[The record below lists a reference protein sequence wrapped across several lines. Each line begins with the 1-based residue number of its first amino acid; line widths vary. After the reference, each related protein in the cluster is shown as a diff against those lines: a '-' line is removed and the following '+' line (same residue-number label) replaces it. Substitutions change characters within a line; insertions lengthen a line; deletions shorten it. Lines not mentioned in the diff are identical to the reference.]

1 MGRCQGRHRRAAPSE
16 KNRSRPKFFSNRL
29 STSAI
34 LTAMSQF
41 AFTLIIIS
49 AVMHA
54 LWNML
59 VKRSRHKTVF
69 IWWMF
74 ISSGGLFSLII
85 PLLSEPLRR
94 PDTHTVLMASL
105 GAVCFVLYH
114 LFNGRAYRGG
124 DLSVV
129 YPLCQ
134 TSMIYVPIWGV
145 VLLGERLSFTGIC
158 GILLVVFGTYSIQ
171 LQRLSLVEMA
181 RPFRNLKSPSVRN
194 ALSAGFI
201 YSIGSIAE
209 KSGVRNYSPLYF
221 TYILVLLMLFMMS
234 FNMLRRKY
242 RPLIGAELREHW
254 RLILCSGPIM
264 MASFLTFRYGL
275 NLSPV
280 SYAVPVR
287 QVSIVIGVLIGILF
301 LKESFGRIRLV
312 SALFIMTGVV
322 LIRLG

>member
-1 MGRCQGRHRRAAPSE
+1 MTH
-16 KNRSRPKFFSNRL
+16 L
-29 STSAI
+29 
-34 LTAMSQF
+34 

-54 LWNML
+54 LWNLL

-74 ISSGGLFSLII
+74 VASGGLFTATL
-85 PLLSEPLRR
+85 PFLPEHFHC
-94 PDTHTVLMASL
+94 PDIYTILMVFI

-114 LFNGRAYRGG
+114 LLNGRAYRGG
-124 DLSVV
+124 GDLSVI

-134 TSMIYVPIWGV
+134 TSMIYVPIWGMT
-145 VLLGERLSFTGIC
+145 LLGEKLSAMGIC
-158 GILLVVFGTYSIQ
+158 GILLVIFGTYSIQ
-171 LQRLSLVEMA
+171 LQRLSLGEML
-181 RPFRNLKSPSVRN
+181 RPFSNLRSSSVRN
-194 ALSAGFI
+194 ALTAGFI

-209 KSGVRNYSPLYF
+209 KTGVRNYSPLYF
-221 TYILVLLMLFMMS
+221 TYILVLIMLFLMS
-234 FNMLRRKY
+234 FNIFRPKY
-242 RPLIGAELREHW
+242 RVMIGEELRENW
-254 RLILCSGPIM
+254 LLILCSGPVM

-301 LKESFGRIRLV
+301 LRESFGRIRLI
-312 SALFIMTGVV
+312 SALFIMAGAI
-322 LIRLG
+322 LMKLG

>member
-1 MGRCQGRHRRAAPSE
+1 
-16 KNRSRPKFFSNRL
+16 
-29 STSAI
+29 
-34 LTAMSQF
+34 MSHF
-41 AFTLIIIS
+41 AFSLIVIS

-54 LWNML
+54 LWNLL

-74 ISSGGLFSLII
+74 VASGGLFSLAI
-85 PLLSEPLRR
+85 PLLPGPFLR
-94 PDTHTVLMASL
+94 PDAHTLLMVSL

-145 VLLGERLSFTGIC
+145 VLLGEKLSLPGMC

-171 LQRLSLVEMA
+171 LQRLSFGELV
-181 RPFRNLKSPSVRN
+181 RPFRNLRSPSVRD
-194 ALSAGFI
+194 ALTAGFI

-209 KSGVRNYSPLYF
+209 KSGVGNYSPLYF
-221 TYILVLLMLFMMS
+221 TYILVLMMLFLMS
-234 FNMLRRKY
+234 FNIFRPKY
-242 RPLIGAELREHW
+242 RPMIAAELREHW
-254 RLILCSGPIM
+254 GLILCSGPIM

-275 NLSPV
+275 NLSQV

-287 QVSIVIGVLIGILF
+287 QISIVIGVLIGILF

-312 SALFIMTGVV
+312 SAFFIMAGVA

>member
-1 MGRCQGRHRRAAPSE
+1 
-16 KNRSRPKFFSNRL
+16 
-29 STSAI
+29 
-34 LTAMSQF
+34 MSHL
-41 AFTLIIIS
+41 AFTLIVTS

-54 LWNML
+54 LWNLL

-74 ISSGGLFSLII
+74 VASGGLFSLAI
-85 PLLSEPLRR
+85 PLLPEPFQQ
-94 PDTHTVLMASL
+94 PDARTLILVAL
-105 GAVCFVLYH
+105 GAFCFVLYH

-129 YPLCQ
+129 YPLSQ
-134 TSMIYVPIWGV
+134 TAMIYVPVWGV
-145 VLLGERLSFTGIC
+145 ILLGERLSFPGVC
-158 GILLVVFGTYSIQ
+158 GVLLVIFGTYSMQ
-171 LQRLSLVEMA
+171 LQRLSFVELA

-194 ALSAGFI
+194 ALAAGFI

-209 KSGVRNYSPLYF
+209 KSGVKNYSPLYF
-221 TYILVLLMLFMMS
+221 TYILVLIMLFLMS
-234 FNMLRRKY
+234 FNIFRPKY
-242 RPLIGAELREHW
+242 RTQIGAELHEHW

-301 LKESFGRIRLV
+301 LKESYGRIRLV
-312 SALFIMTGVV
+312 SAMFIMAGAV

>member
-1 MGRCQGRHRRAAPSE
+1 MNH
-16 KNRSRPKFFSNRL
+16 
-29 STSAI
+29 
-34 LTAMSQF
+34 TAF
-41 AFTLIIIS
+41 ILIIIS

-54 LWNML
+54 LWNLL

-74 ISSGGLFSLII
+74 ITSGGLFTAII
-85 PLLSEPLRR
+85 PLLPQQFLM
-94 PDTHTVLMASL
+94 PDAHTLLMVSI

-134 TSMIYVPIWGV
+134 TSMIYVPVWGIF
-145 VLLGERLSFTGIC
+145 LLGEKLSLQGAV
-158 GILLVVFGTYSIQ
+158 GILLVIFGTYSIQ
-171 LQRLSLVEMA
+171 LQRLSFGEMV
-181 RPFRNLKSPSVRN
+181 RPFRNLGSPSVRD
-194 ALSAGFI
+194 ALTAGFI

-209 KSGVRNYSPLYF
+209 KSGVRTYSPLYF
-221 TYILVLLMLFMMS
+221 TYFLVLIMLLLMS
-234 FNMLRRKY
+234 INMFRPRY
-242 RPLIGAELREHW
+242 RALIGAELREHW
-254 RLILCSGPIM
+254 GLILCSGPIM
-264 MASFLTFRYGL
+264 MTSFLTFRYGL

-301 LKESFGRIRLV
+301 LKESFGRIRFI
-312 SALFIMTGVV
+312 SALFILAGAA
-322 LIRLG
+322 LIRFG

>member
-1 MGRCQGRHRRAAPSE
+1 MNH
-16 KNRSRPKFFSNRL
+16 
-29 STSAI
+29 
-34 LTAMSQF
+34 F

-54 LWNML
+54 FWNLL

-74 ISSGGLFSLII
+74 IASGGLFSLVILLI
-85 PLLSEPLRR
+85 PEPFRFPDFHTLLM
-94 PDTHTVLMASL
+94 VSL
-105 GAVCFVLYH
+105 GAGCFVLYH
-114 LFNGRAYRGG
+114 LFNGRAYKGG

-134 TSMIYVPIWGV
+134 TSMIYVPIWGI
-145 VLLGERLSFTGIC
+145 VLLGERLSFSGVC
-158 GILLVVFGTYSIQ
+158 GILLVIFGTYSIQ
-171 LQRLSLVEMA
+171 LQRLSCAEMV
-181 RPFRNLKSPSVRN
+181 RPFRNLKSPSVRD
-194 ALSAGFI
+194 ALTAGFI

-221 TYILVLLMLFMMS
+221 TYILVLIMLFLMS
-234 FNMLRRKY
+234 FNILRPKY
-242 RPLIGAELREHW
+242 RAMVGAELREHW
-254 RLILCSGPIM
+254 GLILCSGPIM

-275 NLSPV
+275 NLSQV

-312 SALFIMTGVV
+312 SALFIMAGVV